1 MSPSHVHKHTHTHTH
16 GFQEKEIVLLP
27 HSGQVL
33 TPQLLKLTEIN
44 SVVATPAAAFSW
56 VGAMG
61 VLSPHCNP
69 RQVCE
74 ASPGCGVTL
83 PPGKGPTVPLIGP
96 LVAERLPPVL
106 ALSQMEEM
114 GHFCSLP
121 LDFWTITRGDI
132 LQFVQVLPVSYIQY
146 ISWLRES
153 PHHRMYL

>member
-1 MSPSHVHKHTHTHTH
+1 
-16 GFQEKEIVLLP
+16 
-27 HSGQVL
+27 
-33 TPQLLKLTEIN
+33 
-44 SVVATPAAAFSW
+44 
-56 VGAMG
+56 MG
-61 VLSPHCNP
+61 ILSPHCNP

-106 ALSQMEEM
+106 AFSQTEEM

-132 LQFVQVLPVSYIQY
+132 LQFVAVPPCFIHTIHFLAEG
-146 ISWLRES
+146 ES
-153 PHHRMYL
+153 PPQNVSMVCFPGDLL